1 MYRAMAVFW
10 FIFLIA
16 GAPTG
21 WANDYKAGDISISHP
36 WARASAGK
44 AKAGAAYITITN
56 NGTHVDRLIK
66 MATPVAKK
74 ASLHTHKVEGD
85 IMRMRPVKAVEVNP
99 GEPTVMKPGGLH
111 VMLMGLK
118 APLKEG
124 AAFPL
129 TLTFEKAGAI
139 EVRVMVMKVGSMGHD
154 KHDGKKRGS

>member
-1 MYRAMAVFW
+1 MGVVILLVGTAAASAQDHKVGS
-10 FIFLIA
+10 L
-16 GAPTG
+16 TV
-21 WANDYKAGDISISHP
+21 SHP

-56 NGTHVDRLIK
+56 NGNQVDRLIK
-66 MATPVAKK
+66 AATPVAKR
-74 ASLHTHKVEGD
+74 ASLHTHMMEGD

-118 APLKEG
+118 APLKDG

-129 TLTFEKAGAI
+129 TLTFENAGVI
-139 EVRVMVMKVGSMGHD
+139 EVYVTVMKVGSMGHGT
-154 KHDGKKRGS
+154 HGKKRHGS